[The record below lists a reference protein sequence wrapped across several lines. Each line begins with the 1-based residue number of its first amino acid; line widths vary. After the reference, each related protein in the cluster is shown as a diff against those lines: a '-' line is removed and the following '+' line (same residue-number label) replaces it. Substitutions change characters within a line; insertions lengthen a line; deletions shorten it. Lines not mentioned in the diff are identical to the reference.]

1 MAVAHRLQHAE
12 EIFALAFLV
21 QLVIAGTR
29 IAPEAL
35 LAERATASI
44 GLRLGA
50 HPAAFSQLCV
60 SQKMQKDCAWP
71 NHRELLLLLLLLL
84 LLPLPLQPQ
93 VPVAALQEAAP
104 ARHHQKLDYHRE
116 FLP

>member
-35 LAERATASI
+35 LAARATASI

-50 HPAAFSQLCV
+50 DPAAFSQLCV
-60 SQKMQKDCAWP
+60 SQKMQKDCVSP
-71 NHRELLLLLLLLL
+71 NHRELLLLLLLL
-84 LLPLPLQPQ
+84 PQ
-93 VPVAALQEAAP
+93 VPLAALQEAAP

-116 FLP
+116 VLP